1 MVCVLFLLFIYNK
14 FLGNERIKLDTQVL
28 LKFLGRV
35 QAEII
40 INLNRKVREKG
51 VIGDIEMCAPGLT
64 QTPQN
69 PREALE
75 PWGGAGRPF
84 VVTALNPLA
93 PSSPVRAN
101 GPSRWEDKRSVEN
114 FS

>member
-1 MVCVLFLLFIYNK
+1 MVCVLFLLSIYNK

-40 INLNRKVREKG
+40 INLNRKVGEKG
-51 VIGDIEMCAPGLT
+51 VIGDIKMCAQASRRHPKT
-64 QTPQN
+64 
-69 PREALE
+69 RERPWS

-84 VVTALNPLA
+84 VVTALNTSL
-93 PSSPVRAN
+93 SSPTAN
-101 GPSRWEDKRSVEN
+101 GPSR
-114 FS
+114 

>member
-14 FLGNERIKLDTQVL
+14 FLGNERIKVDTQVL

-64 QTPQN
+64 QTPQT
-69 PREALE
+69 RER
-75 PWGGAGRPF
+75 PWSHAAGR
-84 VVTALNPLA
+84 
-93 PSSPVRAN
+93 
-101 GPSRWEDKRSVEN
+101 GGRSW
-114 FS
+114 